1 MKVVDLY
8 NTYKDNYKEYVIFIK
23 IGNFYETYNNDAYII
38 STLMNYKV
46 KNLSETIRV
55 GFPINSLVKVLDK
68 LNNSKVNY
76 IVIEKEEIYKIS
88 IKKKFRDNKYLNY
101 DNNRLIRINN
111 IYSKILN
118 CNNDILDRIEQII
131 WKINY

>member
-131 WKINY
+131 

>member
-8 NTYKDNYKEYVIFIK
+8 NTYKDNYKEYVVFIK

-38 STLMNYKV
+38 SKIMNYKV
-46 KNLSETIRV
+46 KNISNNVRV
-55 GFPINSLVKVLDK
+55 GFPITSLNKVLDE
-68 LNNSKVNY
+68 LSNNKINY
-76 IVIEKEEIYKIS
+76 IVIEKDEIYKIS
-88 IKKKFRDNKYLNY
+88 IKKKFRYNNYLNY

-118 CNNDILDRIEQII
+118 CNNNVLDKIEEII
-131 WKINY
+131 